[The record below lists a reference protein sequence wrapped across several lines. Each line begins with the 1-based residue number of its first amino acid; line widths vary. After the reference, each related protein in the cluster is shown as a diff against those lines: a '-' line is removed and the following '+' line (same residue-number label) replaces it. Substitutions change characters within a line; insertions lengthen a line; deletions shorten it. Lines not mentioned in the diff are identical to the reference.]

1 MNGLPRSGDGSPEP
15 SCVLLSGGVGGARMA
30 AGLQEALP
38 PGRLSVLGNTGDD
51 FELLGLRVCP
61 DLDTLLYTLAGR
73 AHPDQGWGL
82 QNETWQCMQALEELG
97 APCWFHLGDRDL
109 ATHLVR
115 TEALKQGRS
124 LTGVTADLARALG
137 LKTRVLP
144 MCDEAVGTRLR
155 TREGLLDFQD
165 YFVRRGQRDRVLEVE
180 FAGIRQARATR
191 EVLEALAQAELVVL
205 APSNPFVSIAPILAV
220 PGLGQALAQSAA
232 RKIAVSPIVGGRA
245 LKGPAAAML
254 ESMGHEVS
262 ALGVAR
268 LYSGVVDEFVLDL
281 EDEHLAPAVASLG
294 MMPRVLP
301 TVMSGPRERL
311 ALARALIRP

>member
-1 MNGLPRSGDGSPEP
+1 
-15 SCVLLSGGVGGARMA
+15 MA
-30 AGLQEALP
+30 EGLQGALP

-51 FELLGLRVCP
+51 FELLGLRICP
-61 DLDTLLYTLAGR
+61 DLDTVLYTLAGQ
-73 AHPDQGWGL
+73 ADPDQGWGRRD
-82 QNETWQCMQALEELG
+82 ETWQCMQALEEMG
-97 APCWFHLGDRDL
+97 APSWFRLGDRDL

-115 TEALKQGRS
+115 TEALKRAQS
-124 LTGVTADLARALG
+124 LTEVTANLARALG
-137 LKTRVLP
+137 LATCILP
-144 MCDEAVGTRLR
+144 MCDEAVRTRLR

-180 FAGIRQARATR
+180 FAGIRQARVTR
-191 EVLEALAQAELVVL
+191 EVLDALAQADLVVL

-220 PGLGQALAQSAA
+220 PGLRQALEESAA

-254 ESMGHEVS
+254 ESLGHEVS

-281 EDEHLAPAVASLG
+281 EDVDLAPAVASLG
-294 MMPRVLP
+294 VAPRVLP
-301 TVMSGPRERL
+301 TVMSGARERL
-311 ALARALIRP
+311 ALAQALLQP